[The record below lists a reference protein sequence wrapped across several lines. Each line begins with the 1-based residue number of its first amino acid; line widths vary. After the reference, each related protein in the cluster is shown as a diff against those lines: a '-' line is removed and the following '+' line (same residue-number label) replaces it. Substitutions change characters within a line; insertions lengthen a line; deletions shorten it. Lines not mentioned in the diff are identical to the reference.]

1 MIGITVAASA
11 IPYYAHGDIVP
22 HVAAATVIGVLLGG
36 RLGVWLV
43 SRTKARWLKLLFILM
58 LVAVA
63 TSYLIKA
70 AG

>member
-1 MIGITVAASA
+1 M
-11 IPYYAHGDIVP
+11 
-22 HVAAATVIGVLLGG
+22 GG

-43 SRTKARWLKLLFILM
+43 SRAKARWLKLLFILM

-70 AG
+70 GA